1 MLNIIVKLA
10 PIFFFIALGRL
21 LKKTGFANREHADFL
36 LKFVFFV
43 TLPAMVL
50 LKLPLVHLTPDK
62 AFLPLI
68 SIAVNLGCLLAAWL
82 ATRRLDLEAT
92 TRGVMMVGVM
102 VINSVF
108 MYPFI
113 LAGFGDAGF
122 ADAILF
128 DFGNAVM
135 TATVTYL
142 TAFRSGTDQRT
153 SSRTMLARLALSPM
167 SWALAAAVAMNIASV
182 RLPELPARCLD
193 PIGQMTSPL
202 ILISLGIFFAP
213 KWAGL
218 KPAVLTV
225 VIRMGLGPILG
236 TAIAWVTGL
245 EGVTF
250 WVVSL
255 CCAAPIGFV
264 TLTFAALARLNTEF
278 ASSVL
283 SLSIFVGT
291 VYIPVL
297 MFLIRFINGP

>member
-1 MLNIIVKLA
+1 MLDIIIKLA
-10 PIFFFIALGRL
+10 PIFFFIALGRI
-21 LKKTGFANREHADFL
+21 LKKTGFANRDHGDFL

-50 LKLPLVHLTPDK
+50 LKLPQVPLPPDK

-68 SIAVNLGCLLAAWL
+68 SITVNLGCLLAVWL
-82 ATRRLDLEAT
+82 ATLRLPLEAT

-142 TAFRSGTDQRT
+142 IAFRYGADRRT
-153 SSRTMLARLALSPM
+153 SCTMLARLARSPM
-167 SWALAAAVAMNIASV
+167 SWALAAAVAMNIASIT
-182 RLPELPARCLD
+182 LPALIARCLE

-225 VIRMGLGPILG
+225 VIRMGLGPVLG
-236 TAIAWVTGL
+236 VSIAALAGL
-245 EGVTF
+245 EGTTF

-255 CCAAPIGFV
+255 CCAAPVGFV
-264 TLTFAALARLNTEF
+264 TLTFASLAELNTEF

-283 SLSIFVGT
+283 SLSIFVGI
-291 VYIPVL
+291 VYIPLL
-297 MFLIRFINGP
+297 MYLIQCFNGP